1 VEDVDI
7 VETERIDHEEEIDDE
22 PIHVEW
28 AGYI

>member
-7 VETERIDHEEEIDDE
+7 VEAERIDHEEEIDDE
-22 PIHVEW
+22 SIHIEW